1 VRLLTIVNQRDAG
14 PGLFA
19 DEAAARGV
27 ALEEWVASEA
37 PPPHG
42 PWDGVLVLGGAMQVD
57 ETDRHPWL
65 RDVLRVGERALE
77 DGTPTLGVCL
87 GGQMLA
93 RVAGGDVGPARE
105 PERGWKE
112 IVLRPEALTDPLLGP
127 FGGEPVVTFQGH
139 SYAFTTPPG
148 GVTLAHT
155 DVCEQAFRLG
165 DGAWGIQFHPE
176 ATVPILEAW
185 IAEMTLE
192 APTRTELIAESRRRA
207 GYARTFAATF
217 FGAFLDVAEAR
228 RT

>member
-1 VRLLTIVNQRDAG
+1 VKLLTIVNQKDAG

-27 ALEEWVASEA
+27 ALEQWVASEA
-37 PPPHG
+37 PPPPG
-42 PWDGVLVLGGAMQVD
+42 PWDGMLVLGGAMQVD
-57 ETDRHPWL
+57 QTDEHPWL
-65 RDVLRVGERALE
+65 RDVLRVCERALE

-87 GGQMLA
+87 GGQQLA
-93 RVAGGDVGPARE
+93 LVAGGEVGPA
-105 PERGWKE
+105 PEREQGWKE
-112 IVLRPEALTDPLLGP
+112 IVLRPDARTDPLFEP

-155 DVCEQAFRLG
+155 DVCEQAFRVG
-165 DGAWGIQFHPE
+165 DAAWGIQFHPE

-185 IAEMTLE
+185 IAEMKLE
-192 APTRTELIAESRRRA
+192 APTRSELIAETRRRA
-207 GYARTFAATF
+207 EYARTFAGTF

-228 RT
+228 RA